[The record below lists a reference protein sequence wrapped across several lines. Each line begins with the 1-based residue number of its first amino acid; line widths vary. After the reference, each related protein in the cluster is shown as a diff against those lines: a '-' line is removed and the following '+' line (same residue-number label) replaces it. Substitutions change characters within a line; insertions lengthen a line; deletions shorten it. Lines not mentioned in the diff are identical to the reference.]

1 MRIFQ
6 ARLNEFFKFNLE
18 KKSLSHNVI
27 TPLSLQIPERIS
39 PRSSR
44 SVIFLEGRTKN
55 NGFGRE
61 EGADELT
68 EQSVALSFIVTF

>member
-1 MRIFQ
+1 M
-6 ARLNEFFKFNLE
+6 
-18 KKSLSHNVI
+18 I

-39 PRSSR
+39 HRSSR

-68 EQSVALSFIVTF
+68 EQSVALSFIVIF